1 MRIRTGETEG
11 IHVRKNYVC
20 KECGSEC
27 AAPTYVRLHLTSCG
41 WSRDSQQA
49 RRQRSIPVGH
59 FCDECLL
66 RRVRTAV
73 GRDFDSSL
81 VESHSDR
88 AHRSSNVRTQGL

>member
-1 MRIRTGETEG
+1 MRIRAGNTKG
-11 IHVRKNYVC
+11 IHVRKNYMC
-20 KECGSEC
+20 TECGSEC
-27 AAPTYVRLHLTSCG
+27 TAPTYVRLHLTSCG
-41 WSRDSQQA
+41 WTRLSQQA

-81 VESHSDR
+81 VESHSGR
-88 AHRSSNVRTQGL
+88 AHTSGDVRTQVL